1 MPVWPNF
8 FIAGAPRCG
17 TTSLHAWLQTIPG
30 IYMSRIKEPNFFSR
44 QVIADDHPLLKPIR
58 GEKQYLQLFCAA
70 GDAKI
75 VGEAS
80 PKYLEDPGAP
90 ALIDRTVPGAK
101 ILVSL
106 RDPVERYH
114 SNYLMIR
121 NNRPSMGSLMS
132 EIERGIAHENDPSL
146 PIVPPRTGLYAAHIE
161 RYRQIFGDARFKV
174 VIFEE
179 MMCDIP
185 GTLRDILGFL
195 GLDHDMSSFAE
206 PAQREHGEA
215 RGPLVRYMFGN
226 RVISRASEAL
236 IPFRLRKWVRNTV
249 LVKRVAKPAMDSAA
263 REFLV
268 RYYRDDVGCLE
279 ALLGRRLPWRN
290 FSDASPSRNTG

>member
-1 MPVWPNF
+1 MTVWPNF

-58 GEKQYLQLFCAA
+58 GEKQYLQLFSAA

-80 PKYLEDPGAP
+80 RKYLEDPGAP

-132 EIERGIAHENDPSL
+132 EIERGIAHEDNPSL

-161 RYRQIFGDARFKV
+161 RYRPIFGSARV
-174 VIFEE
+174 
-179 MMCDIP
+179 P
-185 GTLRDILGFL
+185 GALLPRRRRPPG
-195 GLDHDMSSFAE
+195 AAR
-206 PAQREHGEA
+206 PA
-215 RGPLVRYMFGN
+215 
-226 RVISRASEAL
+226 
-236 IPFRLRKWVRNTV
+236 
-249 LVKRVAKPAMDSAA
+249 PAMAQ
-263 REFLV
+263 FQ
-268 RYYRDDVGCLE
+268 
-279 ALLGRRLPWRN
+279 RRLAVAEYRMTDRSPAELHAERSIRERQRRPAATPRHTGMRRLN
-290 FSDASPSRNTG
+290 AVIDSSNARSGAS

>member
-44 QVIADDHPLLKPIR
+44 QVIADNHPLLKPIR
-58 GEKQYLQLFCAA
+58 DEQQYLKLFSAA

-106 RDPVERYH
+106 RDPVERYY
-114 SNYLMIR
+114 SNYLMVR

-132 EIERGIAHENDPSL
+132 EIERGIAHEDNPSL

-161 RYRQIFGDARFKV
+161 RYRRIFGNARFKV

-179 MMCDIP
+179 LVRDIP
-185 GTLRDILGFL
+185 GTLRDIVGFL
-195 GLDHDMSSFAE
+195 GLDHDVSSFAE
-206 PAQREHGEA
+206 PAQREHSEA
-215 RGPLVRYMFGN
+215 RGPLVRYLFGN

-236 IPFRLRKWVRNTV
+236 IPFRVRKWVRNTV
-249 LVKRVAKPAMDSAA
+249 LVKRVAKPAMDSTA

-279 ALLGRRLPWRN
+279 AQLGRRLPWQN
-290 FSDASPSRNTG
+290 FSQVCRSN